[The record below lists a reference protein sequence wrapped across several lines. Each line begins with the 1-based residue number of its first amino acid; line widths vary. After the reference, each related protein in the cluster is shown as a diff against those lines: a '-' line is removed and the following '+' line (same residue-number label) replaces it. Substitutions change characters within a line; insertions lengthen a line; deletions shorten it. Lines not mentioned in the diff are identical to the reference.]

1 MYVCSEPV
9 GGALCMGFI
18 FFTQKAARG
27 NICVVSSPATTTS
40 LAFDFKLCH
49 LCFAIKSI
57 VRRSNK
63 TDIFQTVF
71 LHLYQIQLIKKKK
84 KDQIQL
90 MDFFV
95 LTYECFWNFLIFFS
109 GLNLRCSN
117 DENVY
122 VDEICTFFVCFRS
135 YINWIHVAALFL

>member
-1 MYVCSEPV
+1 
-9 GGALCMGFI
+9 MGFI

-71 LHLYQIQLIKKKK
+71 LHLYQIQL
-84 KDQIQL
+84 

-117 DENVY
+117 D
-122 VDEICTFFVCFRS
+122 
-135 YINWIHVAALFL
+135 